1 MLKYVIV
8 GILVTFGVTT
18 LLPSSVRTSEADLI
32 DLDCTIDA
40 NCTFSFENPFTNTS
54 CVNGTCQCVSRENG
68 DLKQCL
74 PTHNVYSNKV
84 GGTCPCN
91 SENSYCNE
99 TTQMCICKEGFI
111 PSREQKKCI
120 KKSVPLNGTCE
131 VDEQCI
137 MHDPFS
143 HCDDTHLNCTCLQ
156 HFLDFQDTCHSIVEG
171 PQQHNGND
179 SATVIPQPCAHDED
193 CTKLAANTTCHLG
206 QCICVKGFV
215 ANSDSRNR
223 CLPVVQYEG
232 NCTESN
238 QCIAQ
243 LGVGS
248 VCSEGNCLCS
258 EQFFAFPDHGHDN
271 VTGEDTVVTACKRKV
286 AYGSSCNEHKDCY
299 QFHLGPHEQHLECFI
314 TECVCK
320 PTHGEKGG
328 ICLPKASSSTANIP
342 SVLLAFA
349 ALLFTLSRK

>member
-1 MLKYVIV
+1 MLKYVMV
-8 GILVTFGVTT
+8 VILVTFGVTI
-18 LLPSSVRTSEADLI
+18 LLPSARTSDEGLI
-32 DLDCTIDA
+32 DLDCTSDE

-54 CVNGTCQCVSRENG
+54 CVNGTCQCVSVENG

-111 PSREQKKCI
+111 PSREAKKCI
-120 KKSVPLNGTCE
+120 NKSVPLNGTCE

-143 HCDDTHLNCTCLQ
+143 HCDDTNLNCTCLA
-156 HFLDFQDTCHSIVEG
+156 HFLNFQDTCHSIVG
-171 PQQHNGND
+171 SPQQNE
-179 SATVIPQPCAHDED
+179 STVSCSNDED
-193 CTKLAANTTCHLG
+193 CIKNTTNTSCHLG
-206 QCICVKGFV
+206 NCICVKGFV
-215 ANSDSRNR
+215 ANTERNS

-271 VTGEDTVVTACKRKV
+271 ATGKDTVVKTCKRKV

-299 QFHLGPHEQHLECFI
+299 QFHLGPHEQLLECFI

-320 PTHGEKGG
+320 PTHSEKDG
-328 ICLPKASSSTANIP
+328 ICYPRENSSFSASSSTASIP
-342 SVLLAFA
+342 SILLAFA
-349 ALLFTLSRK
+349 ALLFTFSRM